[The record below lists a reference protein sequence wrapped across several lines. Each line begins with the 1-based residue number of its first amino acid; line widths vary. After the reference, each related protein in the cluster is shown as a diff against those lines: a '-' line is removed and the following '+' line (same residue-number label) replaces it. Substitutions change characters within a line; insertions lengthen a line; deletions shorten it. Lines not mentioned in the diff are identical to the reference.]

1 MLSYCYDIET
11 GFYYL
16 QTRYYDPAIA
26 RFINADGYLSTD
38 ATGLLSYN
46 MFAYCENNPVMYS
59 DIGGSVR
66 NYCVNMTDGGSYRV
80 NVQLDDNFYVP
91 NDKNIDKTKYLII
104 LFCLAISIKS
114 LRCHPF
120 LVYSLCIFCYVD
132 FYNIFNKKLPEKIDN
147 LKAIAIITYKMMLIT
162 IPHLIQE

>member
-91 NDKNIDKTKYLII
+91 NDKNIDKTKN
-104 LFCLAISIKS
+104 
-114 LRCHPF
+114 
-120 LVYSLCIFCYVD
+120 
-132 FYNIFNKKLPEKIDN
+132 FYNNERKLFDH
-147 LKAIAIITYKMMLIT
+147 IAETYGSPDSSYYLYYSGQKVVT
-162 IPHLIQE
+162 E